1 VSEIRGIL
9 RSAWNVF
16 RLDVIRAVVQQTI
29 GDLEALTPEEV
40 LGGEP
45 SQSELD
51 VETGSVRAAL
61 ETCCDE
67 LRDGCG
73 LPTSAG
79 HSMQIQSMHAADAD
93 WTESFSNALEAYRS
107 AACEE
112 LNVSLAAQAFPPEKP
127 SSTPEVL

>member
-1 VSEIRGIL
+1 VSEIQGIL
-9 RSAWNVF
+9 RSAWKTF

-29 GDLEALTPEEV
+29 GHLEALTADEV
-40 LGGEP
+40 LGRRP
-45 SQSELD
+45 SRSELD

-73 LPTSAG
+73 LSTSPG
-79 HSMQIQSMHAADAD
+79 RPMQIQSMHAADAD

-107 AACEE
+107 AACQE
-112 LNVSLAAQAFPPEKP
+112 LDVSLAAQAFPPEKP